1 MSIRRLAATA
11 TAAVLAACA
20 PDALQSYKATGF
32 NAFLDTV
39 GNQCQPL
46 WIGQQQLQQID
57 SQYAISWQSNFDVF
71 LDNTSRLYYNRI
83 SPADYRLAVQS
94 IALTTTD
101 SRTNRSID
109 CIIAKLPPDRP
120 SKPAGG
126 Y

>member
-1 MSIRRLAATA
+1 MSIRKLAATA
-11 TAAVLAACA
+11 TASVLAACA
-20 PDALQSYKATGF
+20 PDALQNYKATGF

-57 SQYAISWQSNFDVF
+57 SQYATGWQSNFDVF
-71 LDNTSRLYYNRI
+71 LDNTSRLYYNRM

-120 SKPAGG
+120 SKPSGG

>member
-1 MSIRRLAATA
+1 MSIRGLAATA

-20 PDALQSYKATGF
+20 PDAGQSYKATGF

-57 SQYAISWQSNFDVF
+57 SQYAIGWQSNFDVF
-71 LDNTSRLYYNRI
+71 LDNTSRLYYNRM

-94 IALTTTD
+94 IALTTTE

-120 SKPAGG
+120 SKQAGG

>member
-1 MSIRRLAATA
+1 MPTAVDRPAA
-11 TAAVLAACA
+11 
-20 PDALQSYKATGF
+20 
-32 NAFLDTV
+32 
-39 GNQCQPL
+39 
-46 WIGQQQLQQID
+46 LQQID
-57 SQYAISWQSNFDVF
+57 SQYARGWQSNFEVF
-71 LDNTSRLYYNRI
+71 LDNTSRLYYNRM

-120 SKPAGG
+120 SKPSGG

>member
-20 PDALQSYKATGF
+20 PDAWQNYKATGF

-57 SQYAISWQSNFDVF
+57 SQYATGWQSNFDVF
-71 LDNTSRLYYNRI
+71 LDNTSRLYYNRM
-83 SPADYRLAVQS
+83 SPADYRVAVQS

-109 CIIAKLPPDRP
+109 CIIAKLPSDRP
-120 SKPAGG
+120 SKPGG
-126 Y
+126 

>member
-11 TAAVLAACA
+11 TASVLAACA
-20 PDALQSYKATGF
+20 PDAWQSYKATGF

-57 SQYAISWQSNFDVF
+57 SQYALGWQSNFDVF
-71 LDNTSRLYYNRI
+71 LDNTSRLYYNRM
-83 SPADYRLAVQS
+83 SPADYRVAVQS

-120 SKPAGG
+120 SKPSGG

>member
-20 PDALQSYKATGF
+20 PDALHSYIATGF

-57 SQYAISWQSNFDVF
+57 SQYAIGWQSNFDVF

-120 SKPAGG
+120 SKPGG

>member
-11 TAAVLAACA
+11 TAAMLAACA
-20 PDALQSYKATGF
+20 PDAWQNYKATGF

-57 SQYAISWQSNFDVF
+57 SQYAIGWQSNFDVF
-71 LDNTSRLYYNRI
+71 LDNTSRLYYKRM

-109 CIIAKLPPDRP
+109 CIIAKLPE
-120 SKPAGG
+120 KPTGNGGG

>member
-20 PDALQSYKATGF
+20 PDAWQNYKATGF

-57 SQYAISWQSNFDVF
+57 SQYAIGWQSNFDVF
-71 LDNTSRLYYNRI
+71 LDNTSRLYYNRM
-83 SPADYRLAVQS
+83 SPADYRVAVQS

-109 CIIAKLPPDRP
+109 CIIAKLPPDRS
-120 SKPAGG
+120 SKPSGG